1 MERLNF
7 LAFKP
12 GLYTLYVVGEPINTK
27 SLTRHTGRTWR
38 IWCER
43 VDIEILYYLLRC
55 WQTARAMLEALDGM
69 MLCLITLAMIAVLG
83 QERSLHGSGLPMHEL
98 DVSNV
103 ING

>member
-27 SLTRHTGRTWR
+27 SKTRYTGRT
-38 IWCER
+38 WCER
-43 VDIEILYYLLRC
+43 VDIEILYYLLRY

-83 QERSLHGSGLPMHEL
+83 QERRCVSLGAP
-98 DVSNV
+98 NTRA
-103 ING
+103 